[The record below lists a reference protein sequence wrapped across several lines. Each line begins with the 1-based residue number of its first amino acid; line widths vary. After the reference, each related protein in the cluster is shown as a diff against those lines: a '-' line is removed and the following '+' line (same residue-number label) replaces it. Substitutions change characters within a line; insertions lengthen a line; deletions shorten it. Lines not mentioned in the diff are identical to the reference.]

1 MSSDYQPIACGT
13 HSELEHAVMHRKQLK
28 VVANGIKVEGIAADM
43 MTKNRAEYL
52 VLTDNDGNHHECRL
66 DKISL
71 AISLADNRK
80 LI

>member
-1 MSSDYQPIACGT
+1 MSDYQPIACSS
-13 HSELEHAVMHRKQLK
+13 HSELEHAVMHRKRLK
-28 VVANGIKVEGIAADM
+28 VVANNIEVEGVASDM

-52 VLTDNDGNHHECRL
+52 VLTDNDGNRHECRL
-66 DKISL
+66 DQISQ